1 MNPNA
6 PSSSVFV
13 ICMCRNDIHR
23 GRQEGELEYKKKKK
37 KVGRVMTRPS
47 RSSVFRGRRSEGG
60 DKWKKGSCR
69 PLSDGVT
76 GREVERGMS

>member
-1 MNPNA
+1 MP
-6 PSSSVFV
+6 PPPLSSSFACVEMISTEAV
-13 ICMCRNDIHR
+13 RRESLNT
-23 GRQEGELEYKKKKK
+23 KKKK

-76 GREVERGMS
+76 AREVERGMS